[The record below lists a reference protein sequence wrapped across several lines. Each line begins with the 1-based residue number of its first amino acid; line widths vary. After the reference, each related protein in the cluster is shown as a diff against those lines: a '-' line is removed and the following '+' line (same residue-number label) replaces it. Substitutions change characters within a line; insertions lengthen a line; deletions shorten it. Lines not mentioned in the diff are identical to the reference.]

1 MKMMARIL
9 ATVAV
14 LGVMMISGC
23 SSEEP
28 PDEVAETTH
37 TAAKP
42 IVPPTT
48 APTPTPPSNDSV
60 IQPASAVEPAEPEK
74 ANAGDQTPNAAAPAA
89 NTDLAPE
96 ANTPEQFLAQI
107 DELKKTRF
115 QSVAELTE
123 TMDSILTLSQKVL
136 NANPADAQ
144 RDQAREATF
153 QAIHALTRY
162 APNRTELLETVD
174 QLAEQVVADA
184 PESPAAASAY
194 FYQVMTHLNIE
205 RNDSENDPEINRR
218 LFAMA
223 KDFATKFPEDERA
236 GMALY
241 EIGQNAQMDQ
251 QMDTAREILAY
262 LVELDPDSQ
271 FATSAAGTLRRL
283 DAIGKPVE
291 IAGPTLDG
299 SELDINQFKGKV
311 VLVDFWATWCGPCVQ
326 ELPNVQKV
334 YKQYHDQGFEIIGV
348 SFDQTKE
355 ALAKFVQEKEMPWA
369 QIFFD
374 EEGKRFWDNPLGR
387 HYGINSIPSTFLVD
401 RQGKLQKI
409 GVRGPALEPAVVELL
424 NASQE

>member
-1 MKMMARIL
+1 MKTMARIL
-9 ATVAV
+9 ATVAA
-14 LGVMMISGC
+14 LGVMIISGC

-28 PDEVAETTH
+28 ASEVAETTH

-60 IQPASAVEPAEPEK
+60 VQPASASEPAGPAK
-74 ANAGDQTPNAAAPAA
+74 AGAGDQTPEAAASAA
-89 NTDLAPE
+89 NTSPAPE

-107 DELKKTRF
+107 DDLKKTRF
-115 QSVAELTE
+115 RSVAELTQ
-123 TMDSILTLSQKVL
+123 TMDSILALGQKVL
-136 NANPADAQ
+136 EANPAAAQ

-153 QAIHALTRY
+153 EAIHALTRY

-174 QLAEQVVADA
+174 QLTKQVVADA
-184 PESPAAASAY
+184 PESHAAASAY

-205 RNDSENDPEINRR
+205 RNGSENDPEVNKR

-223 KDFATKFPEDERA
+223 KDFATKFPKDERV

-241 EIGQNAQMDQ
+241 QIGQNAQMDK
-251 QMDTAREILAY
+251 QMDTAKEILAY

-271 FATSAAGTLRRL
+271 LATSAAGTLRRL
-283 DAIGKPVE
+283 DAVGKPVE
-291 IAGPTLDG
+291 IAGPTLNG
-299 SELDINQFKGKV
+299 SELDIKQFEGKV

-355 ALAKFVQEKEMPWA
+355 ALAKFVEEKDMPWP

-401 RQGKLQKI
+401 RKGNLQKI
-409 GVRGPALEPAVVELL
+409 GVRGPTLEPAVVELL